1 MRHLL
6 ILLSGVFLYSFGI
19 SQTKKVLFLGNS
31 YTFVNDLPSLVQD
44 IASSL
49 GDSIIYDSNAPGGYT
64 LEQHCTNP
72 VTLSK
77 IASQSWDFVVLQE
90 QSQKP
95 SFPPSQV
102 AVEVYPFAKT
112 LDSLIKVNNPCTK
125 TVLYMTWGR
134 KYGDQTNCLAYP
146 PVCTYLGM
154 QQRLY
159 DSYMEMGDS
168 NQAWVAPVGI
178 AWRNSIQADSTL
190 DLFATDYSHPNLY
203 GSYLAA
209 CVFYS
214 TFFQASTNSA
224 WYPSTLDADTAAW
237 LQNISDFTVLDSLS
251 TWNIGEFEPNAAF
264 SDSISG
270 LDVFFTDSSTFNTTW
285 HWDFGNSMVD
295 SVQNPMSSYDSSG
308 TYIVTLIVSDG
319 CLSDT
324 LSQQITVSTTTSQ
337 EEIGLES
344 SISVLSNPVKGSLWI
359 ENKDFTGKSFS
370 ITDLNGKIQ
379 SKGIIYPGRN
389 EIQLPSGIYLFKSE
403 NYLKKI
409 IVLP

>member
-1 MRHLL
+1 VRKAL
-6 ILLSGVFLYSFGI
+6 ILLLGVFLYSIGI
-19 SQTKKVLFLGNS
+19 SQSKKVLFLGNS

-64 LEQHCTNP
+64 LEQHCTNA

-125 TVLYMTWGR
+125 TVFYMTWGR
-134 KYGDQTNCLAYP
+134 KYGDQTNCLSYP

-190 DLFATDYSHPNLY
+190 DLFASDFSHPNLY

-214 TFFQASTNSA
+214 TFFQASTDSA

-308 TYIVTLIVSDG
+308 TYIVTLIVSDR